1 VNGGKM
7 MKRIIAF
14 FCIITLCLNL
24 IGCGESKDTEKIDLQ
39 NMSAAEVLGV
49 FIKAGFPIYD
59 QYIFAKETDPE
70 KLLGTP
76 HNYTSRAEWF
86 DSRAG
91 NLNNIGVFVEVF
103 KNSSDCKARKQK
115 IDQTYAMLSSVRFYS
130 FQQGKVLLNLQCA
143 LSTTAVAGYEG
154 ALKVMAQGKMP
165 VYMGESD

>member
-1 VNGGKM
+1 MSGGI
-7 MKRIIAF
+7 MKKILLLVCIAAL
-14 FCIITLCLNL
+14 CISLF
-24 IGCGESKDTEKIDLQ
+24 GCGNSKDTEKIDLQ

-49 FIKAGFPIYD
+49 FIKAGFPING

-91 NLNNIGVFVEVF
+91 NLNNNGVFVEVF
-103 KNSSDCKARKQK
+103 NSNADCAARKAK
-115 IDQTYAMLSSVRFYS
+115 IDQINAVLSSVRYYS
-130 FQQGKVLLNLQCA
+130 FQQGKVLLNLRCD
-143 LSTTAVAGYEG
+143 LSSAEVAGYEG